1 MDRHERWKRAAVV
14 RLVNF
19 LVLLL
24 PIYDYSL
31 DGSPLTNFSERLD
44 LKNLTG
50 ILIFLGIHLNMFDK
64 FRPILSINGRWL
76 PFHFKSHEVVI
87 RFVISF
93 LSHLSVE
100 YKTYRDNQSVS
111 LKVLNGNHLLCWQVK
126 EAIRQKWWYS
136 MKRFLSRIS
145 QNLPCVPL
153 FVWS

>member
-1 MDRHERWKRAAVV
+1 M

-64 FRPILSINGRWL
+64 FRPILSINGR
-76 PFHFKSHEVVI
+76 
-87 RFVISF
+87 
-93 LSHLSVE
+93 
-100 YKTYRDNQSVS
+100 
-111 LKVLNGNHLLCWQVK
+111 
-126 EAIRQKWWYS
+126 
-136 MKRFLSRIS
+136 
-145 QNLPCVPL
+145 
-153 FVWS
+153 